1 MFSTFQKY
9 FQKARGL
16 ALAALLLGS
25 LPFFFTSCSDF
36 FEKEIAIDPPDYV
49 DQLVIHSFFDPVNDS
64 ILNILV
70 TRPQEIFGVRDLSG
84 LVDDAVVSVIAGGN
98 ELEVNHRQLT
108 NINHRPLAN
117 FYTGNISV
125 DPGDEIFI
133 RVSHEDRQ
141 ESVVSQVVPQPVIPD
156 SVIFIERA
164 GIDVDGESRS
174 GFDIYFSDPPGEEN
188 FYYISGIYRSQFLTF
203 YFSLESLEPG
213 SETYNRGVIIRD
225 QTFDG
230 EDVRLRLLI
239 PNSFLNLEAQYF
251 ELTFRTVTRD
261 FYRHVQS
268 VERYE
273 NSIDNPFVAP
283 AQLYTNVEGGL
294 GIFGIKWPV
303 LAPVR

>member
-1 MFSTFQKY
+1 MFDTFQKY
-9 FQKARGL
+9 FQKAKGL
-16 ALAALLLGS
+16 ALAGLLLGL

-70 TRPQEIFGVRDLSG
+70 TRPQEIFGVRNLSG
-84 LVDDAVVSVIAGGN
+84 LVDDAEVSVIAGGN

-117 FYTGNISV
+117 FYTGPISV
-125 DPGDEIFI
+125 DPGDEVFI

-141 ESVVSQVVPQPVIPD
+141 EAVVSQVVPQPVIPD

-188 FYYISGIYRSQFLTF
+188 FYYISGVYMSQFSTF

-225 QTFDG
+225 KTFDG
-230 EDVRLRLLI
+230 EDVRLRLLLSSNFSGFD
-239 PNSFLNLEAQYF
+239 PQYF
-251 ELTFRTVTRD
+251 ELNFRSVTSD
-261 FYRHVQS
+261 FYSHVQS

-273 NSIDNPFVAP
+273 NSIDNPFVTP
-283 AQLYTNVEGGL
+283 AQLYSNVDGGL

-303 LAPVR
+303 LVPVQ